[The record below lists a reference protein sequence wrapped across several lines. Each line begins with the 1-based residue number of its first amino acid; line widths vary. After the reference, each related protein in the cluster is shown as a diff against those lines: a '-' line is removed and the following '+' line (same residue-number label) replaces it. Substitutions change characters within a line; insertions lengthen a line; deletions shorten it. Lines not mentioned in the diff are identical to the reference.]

1 MKTDLDALMT
11 ARNLDAIL
19 VTGAGDH
26 NPPMV
31 YLAGQAH
38 LTGAIL
44 IKKRDA
50 SPVLFYAPME
60 REEAAK
66 SGLATRNQEEYPFNQ
81 LLQQAEGDLVMAV
94 ALRVQKMLTDLG
106 VTSGRVAIC
115 GQSDA
120 GAAFAVFS
128 ALQRAMPGLTLVG
141 DLDSSVLD
149 EAMLTKDPAEIER
162 IRAMGKTTV
171 EVVGRVADFLTSHR
185 TRDEVLV
192 KADGDPL
199 TIRDVKS
206 RINLWL
212 AERGAENP
220 EGTIFATG
228 RDSAIPHSAGSPTDP
243 LRLGQTIV
251 FDIFPCEAGGGY
263 FYDFTR
269 TWCLGYAPETAQALY
284 QDVLSVY
291 RQVFSQLRLGAP
303 CQDFQQLACDLF
315 ERRGHPSQKSSP
327 LTQDGYVHG
336 LGHGLGLHIH
346 ERPYFSLAFDNKD
359 YLEPNL
365 VMSLEPGLYY
375 PERGLGMRLEDTLWF
390 RPDGQVEILAE
401 YPLDLV
407 LPMK

>member
-1 MKTDLDALMT
+1 MKTDLDALMA

-38 LTGAIL
+38 LTQAIL
-44 IKKRDA
+44 VKKRGA
-50 SPVLFYAPME
+50 RPVLFYSPME
-60 REEAAK
+60 REEAAR
-66 SGLATRNQEEYPFNQ
+66 SGLQTRNQEDYPFRE
-81 LLQQAEGDLVMAV
+81 LFKQAEGDPATAV
-94 ALRVQKMLTDLG
+94 ALGYQRMLNDLG
-106 VTSGRVAIC
+106 VTSGRVAVC

-120 GAAFAVFS
+120 GAAFAIFS
-128 ALQRAMPGLTLVG
+128 ALQRVMPGLALVG
-141 DLDSSVLD
+141 NLGSSVVD
-149 EAMLTKDPAEIER
+149 DAMLTKDQVEVER
-162 IRAMGKTTV
+162 IRAMGKMTV
-171 EVVGRVADFLTSHR
+171 EVVGQVADFLTSHK
-185 TRDEVLV
+185 TKDEVLIQ
-192 KADGDPL
+192 ANGAPL

-220 EGTIFATG
+220 EGTIFAIG
-228 RDSAIPHSAGSPTDP
+228 RDSAIPHSAGNPDDA

-269 TWCLGYAPETAQALY
+269 TWCLGYAPDEAQALY
-284 QDVLSVY
+284 QDVLNVY
-291 RQVFSQLRLGAP
+291 NQVFSQLQMGVSCRHY
-303 CQDFQQLACDLF
+303 QDLACDLF
-315 ERRGHPSQKSSP
+315 EAGGHPSQKNSP

-346 ERPYFSLAFDNKD
+346 ERPYFSLAYDNQD
-359 YLEPNL
+359 SLQPNL

-375 PERGLGMRLEDTLWF
+375 PDRGLGVRLEDTLWF
-390 RPDGQVEILAE
+390 RPDGQAEVLADF
-401 YPLDLV
+401 PMDLI